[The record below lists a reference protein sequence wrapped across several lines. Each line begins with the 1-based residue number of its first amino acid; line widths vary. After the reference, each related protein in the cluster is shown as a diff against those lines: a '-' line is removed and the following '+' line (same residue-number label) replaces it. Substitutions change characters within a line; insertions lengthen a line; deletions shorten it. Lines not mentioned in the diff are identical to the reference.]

1 MNITLKISRRHGD
14 ISLQYGQLPQHQGG
28 VVLVI
33 ALIMLVA
40 MTLAGIALVRSV
52 DTSTMIAGNLA
63 FRQSAT
69 YSGDKGVEV
78 AIAWLSTNS
87 GSLEGDIASSGYYA
101 SSQDS
106 MDLTGNKTS
115 SASDDLDWTG
125 NAVKTLTADAAG
137 NTVAYV
143 IHRMCDAVG
152 PLDGA
157 TCATEQDTQAGSS
170 QGGVRQMTTYQ
181 PGAWSTV
188 ANRGYYRIT
197 VRVAGPRS
205 NTSYVQAIISQ

>member
-1 MNITLKISRRHGD
+1 MNALIKIQSSRKFTLARHG
-14 ISLQYGQLPQHQGG
+14 HQKG

-69 YSGDKGVEV
+69 YSGDRGVES
-78 AIAWLSTNS
+78 AIAWLTANS
-87 GSLEGDIASSGYYA
+87 GSLEANSTANGYYA
-101 SSQDS
+101 TSQDS

-115 SASDDLDWTG
+115 TAADNLDWAASAK
-125 NAVKTLTADAAG
+125 NLTIADAAG
-137 NTVAYV
+137 NTIAYV
-143 IHRMCDAVG
+143 INRMCNAAG

-170 QGGVRQMTTYQ
+170 LGSMRQMTNYQ
-181 PGAWSTV
+181 PGTWSTV

-197 VRVAGPRS
+197 VRVAGPR
-205 NTSYVQAIISQ
+205 NNVSYIQAFVSL